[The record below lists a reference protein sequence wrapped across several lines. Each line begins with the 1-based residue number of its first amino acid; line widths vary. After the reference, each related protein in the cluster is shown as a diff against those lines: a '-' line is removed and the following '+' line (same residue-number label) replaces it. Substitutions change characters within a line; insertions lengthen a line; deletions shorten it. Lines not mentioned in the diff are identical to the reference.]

1 MLSYSISWTVPS
13 SGRFGFTTIEECH
26 DLQDATEF
34 FLDSVRGE
42 DPQVPADVQIDTV
55 RRL

>member
-13 SGRFGFTTIEECH
+13 SGRFGFTTIEDCH

-34 FLDSVRGE
+34 FLDSVRGK